1 MPGSASVFR
10 SIINNPLS
18 SKHVKYYL
26 HDFRFVCIYSFE
38 FIIIFSHYRIG
49 VVFTNDELLE
59 MVIEADIN
67 GDQLISFDEFR
78 DIFNE
83 G

>member
-10 SIINNPLS
+10 SIIHSLFS
-18 SKHVKYYL
+18 SKYVKYYF
-26 HDFRFVCIYSFE
+26 HDVRFVCIY
-38 FIIIFSHYRIG
+38 YRIG